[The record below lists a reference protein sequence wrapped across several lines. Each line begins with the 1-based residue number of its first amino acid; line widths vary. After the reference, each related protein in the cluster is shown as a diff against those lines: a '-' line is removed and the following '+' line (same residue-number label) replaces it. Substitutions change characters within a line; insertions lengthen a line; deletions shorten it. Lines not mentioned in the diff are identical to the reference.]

1 MQCKFCGSSLPSDA
15 HVCPTCGNMVDSNAQ
30 GYNEPT
36 QYGGNTTDINPGQT
50 LYSSPTEA
58 HIVPPPP
65 SYGTPP
71 YPQSSSSPYNQPYP
85 PQGAPAY
92 QPYQQQGV
100 PPYQQPYQQPSNS
113 QPGIPYGNNAPYP
126 GQITGYA
133 PPTQKPRSRVGLIIG
148 IIALVLVVLCVGGS
162 VLAYL
167 GSKNDTPTTNTNA
180 TATAVEATPTASVD
194 TPSGTAIDPQAA
206 AIVVN
211 PQTATQIDKDTLEPV
226 KGKTSST
233 FQTYQSIYVTFDL
246 NPKNFDASKETD
258 YINARFYIGSKSVLK
273 DDPLKIGTDN
283 FNGYFSADYYQA
295 TTEGSAE
302 LYWCH
307 TSTCSD
313 GKLAQVVHFTVTE

>member
-15 HVCPTCGNMVDSNAQ
+15 HVCPTCGNMVNSNAQ

-36 QYGGNTTDINPGQT
+36 QYGNTTDNNPGQT
-50 LYSSPTEA
+50 LYSNPTEA

-65 SYGTPP
+65 NYGASP

-85 PQGAPAY
+85 APGVPPY
-92 QPYQQQGV
+92 QQYQQQGV
-100 PPYQQPYQQPSNS
+100 PPYQQQANS

-167 GSKNDTPTTNTNA
+167 GSRNTDQTDTTNA
-180 TATAVEATPTASVD
+180 TATAAVATPTVSVNS
-194 TPSGTAIDPQAA
+194 PSGAAIDPQAA

-211 PQTATQIDKDTLEPV
+211 PQTATQIDKETLEPV

-246 NPKNFDASKETD
+246 NAKNFDASKETD
-258 YINARFYIGSKSVLK
+258 YINARFYIGTRSVLK
-273 DDPLKIGTDN
+273 DDPLKIGADN
-283 FNGYFSADYYQA
+283 FNGYFSADYYQP
-295 TTEGSAE
+295 TTDGSAE

-313 GKLAQVVHFTVTE
+313 GKLAQVVHFTVTN